1 MNYVKM
7 VMLNVPLNEV
17 MRYVYCFPAIRA
29 NFFKVSSNTPGYCIS
44 IYFLYSIVEV
54 NNLFLAT
61 ENPLKTRRRISGN
74 IMQKWVWRLVPQIY
88 RIIDSAS
95 LIDVWWQLLLCGLPE
110 WNSDNG
116 SRPVSDTIDCPLA
129 SGINCSWMTWSEIE
143 HHNSQRGLVIES
155 SYQN

>member
-74 IMQKWVWRLVPQIY
+74 IMQKWV
-88 RIIDSAS
+88 
-95 LIDVWWQLLLCGLPE
+95 
-110 WNSDNG
+110 
-116 SRPVSDTIDCPLA
+116 
-129 SGINCSWMTWSEIE
+129 
-143 HHNSQRGLVIES
+143 
-155 SYQN
+155 